1 MNEHHEPAATNHP
14 ERSTGPDGSEDRPLQ
29 PQRKQLYRSTD
40 QRMIYGVCGGIGEYF
55 DIDPNLVRVIFALL
69 LFFGGSGILLYV
81 VLAII
86 LPDESKLDMHPRQA
100 VRATVDE
107 AVTGTKDAVGQ
118 AGNWVREQTG
128 RFRS

>member
-1 MNEHHEPAATNHP
+1 MSEHREPFSTNEPAS
-14 ERSTGPDGSEDRPLQ
+14 STSPTGESEQ
-29 PQRKQLYRSTD
+29 PPRARKQLYRSTD
-40 QRMIYGVCGGIGEYF
+40 QRMIYGVCGGLGEYF
-55 DIDPNLVRVIFALL
+55 DVDPNLVRVIFALL

-81 VLAII
+81 ALAVI

-118 AGNWVREQTG
+118 ATGWVRERAG